1 MQKHHQIT
9 VSPGFHQLPANLC
22 ADASFRNSTQ
32 QSRVEHASQQ
42 NKGFF
47 TNGSDPFNVH
57 PNQVHPN
64 QVHRNQVHPNQW
76 AGREQRTGN
85 TLTRHLCFH
94 KVVY

>member
-1 MQKHHQIT
+1 MQKHHQST
-9 VSPGFHQLPANLC
+9 VSPGFHQLPANLCADALC

-57 PNQVHPN
+57 
-64 QVHRNQVHPNQW
+64 RNQVHPNQW

>member
-1 MQKHHQIT
+1 MQKHHQST

-32 QSRVEHASQQ
+32 QSRVEYASQQ

-57 PNQVHPN
+57 RNQIHRN
-64 QVHRNQVHPNQW
+64 QVHRNQR

-85 TLTRHLCFH
+85 PLTRHLCFH